1 MNILS
6 NSSSKFLLRNPFIRS
21 FHITSINYA
30 LPTKAKKKADP
41 MTDKIREDR
50 KRRRYEKA
58 IDKLEK
64 FKLQLKPIHEYE
76 SERRILKELNI
87 RQRSS
92 VELTSEET
100 TRRLMLNRD
109 WAKHKHRQHQQ
120 EITFISRALK
130 SQESALEQLKIES
143 EELYEQALQVD
154 SKLIP
159 FLRRGPLYSLP
170 NQNYDAPDGDYFDTT
185 NYFTKGFGVN
195 FMEHMKTM
203 ERQKWTEIRAERR
216 AKKEEKVAE
225 K

>member
-6 NSSSKFLLRNPFIRS
+6 YSPSIFLLRNTFNRS
-21 FHITSINYA
+21 FHISAINYA

-50 KRRRYEKA
+50 KRRRYEKV

-76 SERRILKELNI
+76 SERRILKELDV
-87 RQRSS
+87 RKRST

-120 EITFISRALK
+120 EITLMSRAFK
-130 SQESALEQLKIES
+130 SQEDALEQLKLES
-143 EELYEQALQVD
+143 EELYDKALQVD

-159 FLRRGPLYSLP
+159 FIRRGPLYSLP
-170 NQNYDAPDGDYFDTT
+170 NSNYDAPDGDYFDTT

-195 FMEHMKTM
+195 FMDHMKTM

-216 AKKEEKVAE
+216 AKKEEKADD